1 MAVRTLAD
9 IYGPF
14 DREAKRRKLTQLTS
28 PSNTLETAVL
38 KSHELL
44 SSISTNT
51 TLDANSIENAQE
63 NQGTKG
69 TDDHCG
75 VVAADVSA
83 NRQSAYAEDRETG
96 KQICFGMVSHYAVPP
111 TDLTD

>member
-1 MAVRTLAD
+1 MATGFFWCAAARGIGTELCLFFGYSGLFPVLKPAMAVRTLAD

-28 PSNTLETAVL
+28 PSNTLETALL

-75 VVAADVSA
+75 VVA
-83 NRQSAYAEDRETG
+83 
-96 KQICFGMVSHYAVPP
+96 
-111 TDLTD
+111 